1 MKSAILSALLFAG
14 YISTAHAD
22 LVYDIDYEPP
32 AYTNGQQ
39 VGGGFGRTISD
50 NISGFSSQGLLLHDG
65 AGGGLSYYA
74 SEAFTSGIHHI
85 SWDLSIPTQQGSSS
99 IIYAQL
105 ESGSILFDTHVK
117 GDGSGLSVE
126 YGFGFPQRPSISINS
141 GQSYAFEI
149 LLDLDAN
156 YYSFRLDGSLLE
168 DTVSIP
174 SDASLSDVFFG
185 QNQTPGLQ
193 AGIDNFRWEVVPEP
207 SSLLLLLCWGTAI
220 CLARR
225 NRKIERQ

>member
-1 MKSAILSALLFAG
+1 MKSTILAALLLVGFLPAAL
-14 YISTAHAD
+14 SD
-22 LVYDIDYEPP
+22 LVYDVDYEPP

-39 VGGGFGRTISD
+39 LGGGTTETISD
-50 NISGFSSQGLLLHDG
+50 SINGFTSQALLIHDG
-65 AGGGLSYYA
+65 GGIDYLAPVG
-74 SEAFTSGIHHI
+74 FTNGVHLV

-105 ESGSILFDTHVK
+105 GSGPILFDMHVT

-141 GQSYAFEI
+141 GQSYSFDI
-149 LLDLDAN
+149 LMDLDAN

-174 SDASLSDVFFG
+174 SDASLGDVFFG

-207 SSLLLLLCWGTAI
+207 SSLVLLFIGCTGVY
-220 CLARR
+220 LARR
-225 NRKIERQ
+225 RQQSG

>member
-1 MKSAILSALLFAG
+1 MKLISLAALLFLSA
-14 YISTAHAD
+14 TLTVVAD
-22 LVYDIDYEPP
+22 FIYNIDYEAPT
-32 AYTNGQQ
+32 YTNGQQ
-39 VGGGFGRTISD
+39 IGGGSTETISD
-50 NISGFSSQGLLLHDG
+50 SINGFTSQALLIHDG
-65 AGGGLSYYA
+65 GGIDYLAPAG
-74 SEAFTSGIHHI
+74 FTNGVHLV

-105 ESGSILFDTHVK
+105 GSGPILFDTHVT

-149 LLDLDAN
+149 LMDLDAN
-156 YYSFRLDGSLLE
+156 YYSFRLDGSILE

-174 SDASLSDVFFG
+174 SDASLGDVFFG

-193 AGIDNFRWEVVPEP
+193 AGIDNFRWEIVPEP
-207 SSLLLLLCWGTAI
+207 SSFVLLLIGCTGVY
-220 CLARR
+220 LARR
-225 NRKIERQ
+225 RQHSG